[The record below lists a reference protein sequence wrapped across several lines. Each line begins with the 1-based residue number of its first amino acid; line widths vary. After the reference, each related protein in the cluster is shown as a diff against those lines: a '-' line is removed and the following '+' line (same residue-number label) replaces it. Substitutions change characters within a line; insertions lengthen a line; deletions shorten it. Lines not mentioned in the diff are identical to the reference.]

1 MNFECSP
8 REVRQ
13 ILNTGLCPCSPYR
26 TQPRS
31 RLRRRWYKKDD
42 DSKILPSSITIILEQ
57 SLSKERN
64 RDRICNLEVWYL
76 EKQRR
81 SVKNTAL
88 VYTLLDTL
96 SSKSNFVFKNN
107 SFHQIMTEK
116 MRNGV
121 SEQLLLL
128 LGGQQLCGNLV
139 QSIIKMFKLNCCCS

>member
-1 MNFECSP
+1 MKFECSP
-8 REVRQ
+8 REARQ
-13 ILNTGLCPCSPYR
+13 ILNTGLCPCSSYR
-26 TQPRS
+26 TPLHS
-31 RLRRRWYKKDD
+31 RLRRKCKKDD
-42 DSKILPSSITIILEQ
+42 DSKILPSSITIILK
-57 SLSKERN
+57 LSISRERK
-64 RDRICNLEVWYL
+64 RDRICNLEVWYLVFGFWYL

-88 VYTLLDTL
+88 VYTLLDTI

-128 LGGQQLCGNLV
+128 LGGQRLSAPQDTHCE
-139 QSIIKMFKLNCCCS
+139 S